1 MKRMQF
7 VLVCLVSI
15 ALLIGGCSKAGEGT
29 TFNYMSGNLSATLSA
44 DVDKSYDASL
54 KGLEQLQITPTEKV
68 KDALGARI
76 AATTSADKKLT
87 ISLKRV
93 SDTLTSIVIEI
104 GWVGDKTTSKTIYDK
119 IVANLNK
126 P

>member
-7 VLVCLVSI
+7 VLVVLVT
-15 ALLIGGCSKAGEGT
+15 AAMLVCGCSKSGEGT

-44 DVDKSYDASL
+44 NVDKSYDASL
-54 KGLEQLQITPTEKV
+54 KALEQLQITPTEKV

-76 AATTSADKKLT
+76 VATTSADKKLT
-87 ISLKRV
+87 VSLKRIN
-93 SDTLTSIVIEI
+93 DTLTGIVIEI
-104 GWVGDKTTSKTIYDK
+104 GIAGDKTTSKTIYDK
-119 IVANLNK
+119 IAENLNN